1 MENTNPGAVAPAVDT
16 STAPVENSESTEQVT
31 EGEGQISEAE
41 GKAQGLT
48 KQEIK
53 YLNKLK
59 LKVDGQEFEEELP
72 FELPE
77 DPQVLEYMTKQLQMA
92 KMAQKRAQS
101 YSQLEKNVNGF
112 IEELQKNPRKVLS
125 DPRFGIDLK
134 KIAAEMIEEEINNS
148 KKSPEQI
155 KAEQLENELKELK
168 EQRDKEKKDL
178 ESREFERLQQQEA
191 ERYDMQMSQAL
202 EKSDLPKSPY
212 VVKKMADYM
221 LLGLQNGYDVTP
233 EEVLPL
239 VREEILEDV
248 KSMFSVMPEDI
259 IENIVGKET
268 IKKIRKKQ
276 IDAAKKAAAQTP
288 KPIQETGQTSKE
300 KELDVKQKV
309 TFKKFFGV

>member
-1 MENTNPGAVAPAVDT
+1 MENENNGAVAPVVDEAA
-16 STAPVENSESTEQVT
+16 STEPVESTEGQAEGQVT
-31 EGEGQISEAE
+31 EAE

-59 LKVDGQEFEEELP
+59 LKVDGQDIEEELP

-148 KKSPEQI
+148 KKSPEQL
-155 KAEQLENELKELK
+155 KAEQLEAELKALK
-168 EQRDKEKKDL
+168 EEKEKERKSS
-178 ESREFERLQQQEA
+178 EEREFERLQQQEA
-191 ERYDMQMSQAL
+191 ERYDMLMSKAL

-221 LLGLQNGYDVTP
+221 LLALQNGIDASP

-239 VREEILEDV
+239 VREEVLADIKD
-248 KSMFSVMPEDI
+248 MFSVMPEDVVEGI
-259 IENIVGKET
+259 IGKET

-276 IDAAKKAAAQTP
+276 VEAAKKAAAQSP
-288 KPIQETGQTSKE
+288 KTSVLETGKTKEDKGSTDSK
-300 KELDVKQKV
+300 K
-309 TFKKFFGV
+309 TFRDFFGV